1 MGKKPDYVLDFRE
14 SLTLMGLVKMSSL
27 VGQMRP
33 RELIEIIVAE
43 HGPRS
48 DVLAM
53 VPECDLIR
61 MDVESGFCRLLLEI
75 RDDRAAEPPPGSST
89 VR

>member
-1 MGKKPDYVLDFRE
+1 MKKPDYVLDFRE
-14 SLTLMGLVKMSSL
+14 SLTLMGLAKMSSL

-53 VPECDLIR
+53 VPECDLIE
-61 MDVESGFCRLLLEI
+61 MGMENGLCRLLLEK
-75 RDDRAAEPPPGSST
+75 RDDRAAAPPPGSPT